1 MRYALSDRVHRQSSP
16 RKQIAQRRRCGGG
29 NSRPNGRVTRP
40 PQKNPAAAAVVVV
53 PEFGQMSFAAD
64 MWPSPDVVLLIVVER
79 STANWRSILIWT
91 ATTTK
96 VMKTNDSA
104 EASDAGGDRPLC
116 LAEPAAAGDWLDYSH
131 AAGNYPLN
139 SDKKRWSGYRN

>member
-1 MRYALSDRVHRQSSP
+1 MRYALSDQVHRQSSP
-16 RKQIAQRRRCGGG
+16 RKQIAQSRRCGG
-29 NSRPNGRVTRP
+29 NSRSNGRVTRP
-40 PQKNPAAAAVVVV
+40 PQTNPIAAAAAVVV
-53 PEFGQMSFAAD
+53 PEFGQMSFAD
-64 MWPSPDVVLLIVVER
+64 MWPSPDLVPLIVVER
-79 STANWRSILIWT
+79 STANWARSILIWT

-104 EASDAGGDRPLC
+104 EAEDAGDRPLC
-116 LAEPAAAGDWLDYSH
+116 QAERPAGDWLDDSH